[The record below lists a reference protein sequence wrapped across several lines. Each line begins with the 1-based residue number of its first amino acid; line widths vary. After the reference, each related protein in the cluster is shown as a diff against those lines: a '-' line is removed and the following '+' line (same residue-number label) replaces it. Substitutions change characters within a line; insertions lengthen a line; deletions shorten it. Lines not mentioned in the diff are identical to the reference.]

1 MNQEPELH
9 PEDRTILAVVDTL
22 DGGPGG
28 APDSLGDETAETLAR
43 LYTEVLGLL
52 PVELA
57 PVKPDP
63 AVKDRL
69 MAIVRGEEPNTAPEP
84 VAAPVPLPIAP
95 NAVPDPAPPPPVTP
109 MPAPRAAARP
119 SRWPLALAATFA
131 LLFLGLAA
139 WLYTGL
145 VQQGETIARLTQEM
159 ETQKRRA
166 DQAAAEMER
175 AREHLAEARERF
187 SVVTSPAVEVS
198 PMRPMGPQ
206 PDARGILFVAADHQ
220 HWYLSLDE
228 LEPAPPGKA
237 YKLWFEAD
245 QGMVAAGAFTAEPGA
260 PVELSSEQMPAGTK
274 GVMVTL
280 EDDPQAPAPAGPEIL
295 RAAGV
300 FQIS

>member
-9 PEDRTILAVVDTL
+9 PEDRTILAVVDAL
-22 DGGPGG
+22 DGAPGG
-28 APDSLGDETAETLAR
+28 ALDSRGDETAETLAR

-57 PVKPDP
+57 PVEPDP

-69 MAIVRGEEPNTAPEP
+69 MAIACGEEPKTAPEP
-84 VAAPVPLPIAP
+84 VAAPIPLPITP
-95 NAVPDPAPPPPVTP
+95 IAVPDPAPPPPVIP
-109 MPAPRAAARP
+109 RPAARVAVRP
-119 SRWPLALAATFA
+119 SRWPLALAATLA

-145 VQQGETIARLTQEM
+145 VQQEETIARLTREM

-166 DQAAAEMER
+166 DQTAAEMER
-175 AREHLAEARERF
+175 AREQLAEARERF

-198 PMRPMGPQ
+198 PLRPMGPQ
-206 PDARGILFVAADHQ
+206 PNARGILFVAADHQ

-228 LEPAPPGKA
+228 LEPAPPGMA

-245 QGMVAAGAFTAEPGA
+245 QGMVPAGAFTAEPGA

-280 EDDPQAPAPAGPEIL
+280 EKDPQAPAPAGPEIL
-295 RAAGV
+295 RAAGA

>member
-1 MNQEPELH
+1 
-9 PEDRTILAVVDTL
+9 
-22 DGGPGG
+22 
-28 APDSLGDETAETLAR
+28 
-43 LYTEVLGLL
+43 
-52 PVELA
+52 
-57 PVKPDP
+57 
-63 AVKDRL
+63 
-69 MAIVRGEEPNTAPEP
+69 
-84 VAAPVPLPIAP
+84 
-95 NAVPDPAPPPPVTP
+95 
-109 MPAPRAAARP
+109 
-119 SRWPLALAATFA
+119 
-131 LLFLGLAA
+131 
-139 WLYTGL
+139 
-145 VQQGETIARLTQEM
+145 M

-206 PDARGILFVAADHQ
+206 PNARGILFVAADHQ

-228 LEPAPPGKA
+228 LEPAPPGMA

-245 QGMVAAGAFTAEPGA
+245 QGMVPAGAFTAEPGA
-260 PVELSSEQMPAGTK
+260 PIELSSEQMPAGTK

-280 EDDPQAPAPAGPEIL
+280 EKDPQAPAPAGPEIL